1 MSDRQGPNNVL
12 WSSGKIGCAKMGLVS
27 RAMWHVNRSPLRYAV
42 KTGVNA
48 WHIGEK
54 RERRR
59 QAQLLK
65 VSAAEAAKAE
75 ELNRDG
81 YTIVTELMD
90 PIVQQRFAEAGV
102 VRLDGIEAS
111 EAKQTSNW
119 KKFWVR
125 LLDAEM
131 QDGRL
136 SADNIFVQYAL
147 QPAVINVIA
156 TALGEI
162 PWLDYVLLSYSR
174 YAGDDLASSQ
184 LWHRD
189 HDDVRVVKLFSY
201 LTDVEEDG
209 DGPFTFLPRQSTE
222 KFGYPLLE
230 SHFPDDQVFAKV
242 PRGDIKVMK
251 APRLTSF
258 MVDTAK
264 CLHMG
269 SRMAPGHGRL
279 LYTATFFAFPRMYP
293 GAHKR
298 PFSATPETSPLQ
310 KLIMGL

>member
-1 MSDRQGPNNVL
+1 
-12 WSSGKIGCAKMGLVS
+12 
-27 RAMWHVNRSPLRYAV
+27 MWHVNRSPLRYAV
-42 KTGVNA
+42 KSGVSA
-48 WHIGEK
+48 WHLNEK

-59 QAQLLK
+59 QAQLLN
-65 VSAAEAAKAE
+65 VLPAERARAE
-75 ELNRDG
+75 DLNRDG
-81 YTIVTELMD
+81 YAIVTELMD
-90 PIVQQRFAEAGV
+90 PSIHHEFAKAGLA
-102 VRLDGIEAS
+102 RLADIEAS
-111 EAKQTSNW
+111 ESKQTSNW

-131 QDGRL
+131 KDGRL
-136 SADNIFVQYAL
+136 AVDNVFVRYAL
-147 QPAVINVIA
+147 QPAVINIVSS
-156 TALGEI
+156 ALGEI

-174 YAGDDLASSQ
+174 HTGEDLASSQ

-189 HDDVRVVKLFSY
+189 HDDVRVIKLFSY
-201 LTDVEEDG
+201 LTDVSEDG

-222 KFGYPLLE
+222 KFGYPLMG
-230 SHFPDDQVFAKV
+230 SHFPDDKVFQKV
-242 PRGDIKVMK
+242 PRSDIKVMK

-293 GAHKR
+293 AQRTGRSRRLPRLRRCKSWLWGFDKSGLRRAR
-298 PFSATPETSPLQ
+298 SPRRCKNEAFCVQ
-310 KLIMGL
+310 A

>member
-1 MSDRQGPNNVL
+1 
-12 WSSGKIGCAKMGLVS
+12 MGLVS
-27 RAMWHVNRSPLRYAV
+27 RALWHVNRSPLRYAV
-42 KTGVNA
+42 KMGVNA
-48 WHIGEK
+48 WHINEK
-54 RERRR
+54 RERQR
-59 QAQLLK
+59 QAQLLT
-65 VSAAEAAKAE
+65 VSPSEAARASS
-75 ELNRDG
+75 LNRDG
-81 YTIVTELMD
+81 YVIVTDLMD
-90 PIVQQRFAEAGV
+90 AAIQEQFAKAGEKS
-102 VRLDGIEAS
+102 LQNIADAEG
-111 EAKQTSNW
+111 KQMSNW

-131 QDGRL
+131 QDGKL
-136 SADNIFVQYAL
+136 SADNVFVRYAT
-147 QPAVINVIA
+147 QPAVLNVVA

-174 YAGDDLASSQ
+174 HTGDELASSQ

-222 KFGYPLLE
+222 KFGYPLRR
-230 SHFPDDQVFAKV
+230 SHFPDAQVFEKV
-242 PRGDIKVMK
+242 PRSDIKVMK
-251 APRLTSF
+251 APRLTAF
-258 MVDTAK
+258 LVDTAK

-293 GAHKR
+293 GKNR
-298 PFSATPETSPLQ
+298 PFSSTPDTTALQ
-310 KLIMGL
+310 KMVMGL

>member
-1 MSDRQGPNNVL
+1 
-12 WSSGKIGCAKMGLVS
+12 MGLMS
-27 RAMWHVNRSPLRYAV
+27 RALWHVNRSPLRYAV
-42 KTGVNA
+42 KTGVSA
-48 WHIGEK
+48 WNLNEK
-54 RERRR
+54 LERRR
-59 QAQLLK
+59 QAQLLD
-65 VSAAEAAKAE
+65 VTAAERAKAE
-75 ELNRDG
+75 DLNRNG
-81 YTIVTELMD
+81 YVVVTELMD
-90 PIVQQRFAEAGV
+90 PTIQQLFAEAGV
-102 VRLDGIEAS
+102 LRLKDIDAAETKQAS
-111 EAKQTSNW
+111 TW

-136 SADNIFVQYAL
+136 SADNIFVRYAL
-147 QPAVINVIA
+147 QPAVINVVA

-174 YAGDDLASSQ
+174 YAGDDLSSSQ

-189 HDDVRVVKLFSY
+189 HDDVRVIKLFSY

-209 DGPFTFLPRQSTE
+209 DGPFTFLPRQATE
-222 KFGYPLLE
+222 KFGYPLLG
-230 SHFPDDQVFAKV
+230 SHFPDGQIFEKV
-242 PRGDIKVMK
+242 PRADVKVMK

-293 GAHKR
+293 GGKQR
-298 PFSATPETSPLQ
+298 PFSPASDTTSLQ

>member
-1 MSDRQGPNNVL
+1 
-12 WSSGKIGCAKMGLVS
+12 MGLIS
-27 RAMWHVNRSPLRYAV
+27 RALWHVNRSPLRYAV
-42 KTGVNA
+42 KTGVSA
-48 WHIGEK
+48 LHLSEK
-54 RERRR
+54 LERRR
-59 QAQLLK
+59 QAQLLDVTPAEK
-65 VSAAEAAKAE
+65 VKAE
-75 ELNRDG
+75 DLNRDG
-81 YTIVTELMD
+81 YAVVTELMD
-90 PIVQQRFAEAGV
+90 PSIQQRFAEAGL
-102 VRLDGIEAS
+102 VRLEGIEGAES
-111 EAKQTSNW
+111 KQTSTW

-136 SADNIFVQYAL
+136 SSDNIFVRYAL
-147 QPAVINVIA
+147 QPTVINIVA

-174 YAGDDLASSQ
+174 YAGDDFSSSQ

-189 HDDVRVVKLFSY
+189 HDDVRVIKLFSY

-209 DGPFTFLPRQSTE
+209 DGPFTFLPRQATD
-222 KFGYPLLE
+222 KFGHPVLG

-242 PRGDIKVMK
+242 PRSDVKVMK
-251 APRLTSF
+251 ACRLTSF

-293 GAHKR
+293 GGKPR
-298 PFSATPETSPLQ
+298 PFSPAPDASPLQ
-310 KLIMGL
+310 KMVMGLD

>member
-1 MSDRQGPNNVL
+1 
-12 WSSGKIGCAKMGLVS
+12 
-27 RAMWHVNRSPLRYAV
+27 MWHVNRSPLRYAV
-42 KTGVNA
+42 KSGVSA
-48 WHIGEK
+48 WHLNEK

-59 QAQLLK
+59 QAQLLN
-65 VSAAEAAKAE
+65 VLPAERARAE
-75 ELNRDG
+75 DLNRDG
-81 YTIVTELMD
+81 YAIVTELMD
-90 PIVQQRFAEAGV
+90 PSIHHEFAKAGLA
-102 VRLDGIEAS
+102 RLADIEAS
-111 EAKQTSNW
+111 ESKQTSNW

-131 QDGRL
+131 KDGRL
-136 SADNIFVQYAL
+136 AVDNVFVRYAL
-147 QPAVINVIA
+147 QPAVINIVSS
-156 TALGEI
+156 ALGEI

-174 YAGDDLASSQ
+174 HTGEDLASSQ

-189 HDDVRVVKLFSY
+189 HDDVRVIKLFSY
-201 LTDVEEDG
+201 LTDVSEDG

-222 KFGYPLLE
+222 KFGYPLMG
-230 SHFPDDQVFAKV
+230 SHFPDDKVFQKV
-242 PRGDIKVMK
+242 PRSDIKVMK

-293 GAHKR
+293 GAKNR
-298 PFSATPETSPLQ
+298 PFAPTAEITPLQ
-310 KLIMGL
+310 KLVMGL

>member
-1 MSDRQGPNNVL
+1 
-12 WSSGKIGCAKMGLVS
+12 MGLMS
-27 RAMWHVNRSPLRYAV
+27 RALWHVNRSPLRWAV
-42 KTGVNA
+42 KTGVSA
-48 WHIGEK
+48 WHLREK

-59 QAQLLK
+59 QAQLLD
-65 VSAAEAAKAE
+65 VSPVERAKAE
-75 ELNRDG
+75 DLNRDG
-81 YTIVTELMD
+81 YVVVTDLMD
-90 PIVQQRFAEAGV
+90 PAIQQQFAEAGL
-102 VRLDGIEAS
+102 VRLKGIEDS
-111 EAKQTSNW
+111 ETKQTSTW

-136 SADNIFVQYAL
+136 SSDNVFVRYAL
-147 QPAVINVIA
+147 QPALINVIA

-174 YAGDDLASSQ
+174 YAGDDFSSSQ

-189 HDDVRVVKLFSY
+189 HDDVRVIKLFSY
-201 LTDVEEDG
+201 LTDVEQDG
-209 DGPFTFLPRQSTE
+209 DGPFTFLPRQATD
-222 KFGYPLLE
+222 KFGYPVLG
-230 SHFPDDQVFAKV
+230 SHFPDDRIFEKV
-242 PRGDIKVMK
+242 PRTDVKVMK

-279 LYTATFFAFPRMYP
+279 LFTATFFAFPRMYP
-293 GAHKR
+293 GMKSR
-298 PFSATPETSPLQ
+298 PFFPAPDTSDFQ
-310 KLIMGL
+310 KMVLGL

>member
-1 MSDRQGPNNVL
+1 VPVL
-12 WSSGKIGCAKMGLVS
+12 KDWGGKMGLMS

-42 KTGVNA
+42 KSGVSA
-48 WHIGEK
+48 WNLGEK
-54 RERRR
+54 LDRKR
-59 QAQLLK
+59 QAQLLN
-65 VSAAEAAKAE
+65 VSAAEKAKAA
-75 ELNRDG
+75 ELNQNG

-90 PIVQQRFAEAGV
+90 QAIQQQFAEAGLS
-102 VRLDGIEAS
+102 RLSDIETVK
-111 EAKQTSNW
+111 AKQTSTW
-119 KKFWVR
+119 KSFWVR

-147 QPAVINVIA
+147 QPAVVNVIA
-156 TALGEI
+156 SALGEI
-162 PWLDYVLLSYSR
+162 PWLDYVLLSYSQHT
-174 YAGDDLASSQ
+174 GEELKSSQ

-209 DGPFTFLPRQSTE
+209 DGPFTFLPRQSTD
-222 KFGYPLLE
+222 KFGYPLLG
-230 SHFPDDQVFAKV
+230 SHFPDDQVFEKV
-242 PRGDIKVMK
+242 PRGDVKVMK
-251 APRLTSF
+251 APRLASF

-269 SRMAPGHGRL
+269 SRMAPGRGRL

-293 GAHKR
+293 GGKKR
-298 PFSATPETSPLQ
+298 PFSPTASTTSLQ
-310 KLIMGL
+310 KLVMGL

>member
-1 MSDRQGPNNVL
+1 L
-12 WSSGKIGCAKMGLVS
+12 TS
-27 RAMWHVNRSPLRYAV
+27 RALWHVNRSPLRWAV
-42 KTGVNA
+42 KTGVSA
-48 WHIGEK
+48 WHLKEK
-54 RERRR
+54 LERRR
-59 QAQLLK
+59 QAQLLD
-65 VSAAEAAKAE
+65 VTPAERTRAE
-75 ELNRDG
+75 DLDRDG
-81 YTIVTELMD
+81 YAIVTDLMD
-90 PIVQQRFAEAGV
+90 PAIQRQFADAGL
-102 VRLDGIEAS
+102 VRLESIEES
-111 EAKQTSNW
+111 ETKQNSTW

-136 SADNIFVQYAL
+136 SADNIFVRYAL
-147 QPAVINVIA
+147 QPAVINVVA
-156 TALGEI
+156 AALGEI

-174 YAGDDLASSQ
+174 FAGDDLQSSQ

-189 HDDVRVVKLFSY
+189 HDDVRVIKLFSY

-209 DGPFTFLPRQSTE
+209 DGPFTFLPRQATD
-222 KFGYPLLE
+222 KFGRPVMG
-230 SHFPDDQVFAKV
+230 SHFPDSQVFEKV
-242 PRGDIKVMK
+242 PRSDVKVMK

-293 GAHKR
+293 GGKNR
-298 PFSATPETSPLQ
+298 PFSPTPDTSSLQ
-310 KLIMGL
+310 KLVLGL

>member
-1 MSDRQGPNNVL
+1 
-12 WSSGKIGCAKMGLVS
+12 MGLMS

-42 KTGVNA
+42 KSGVNA

-65 VSAAEAAKAE
+65 VSAAETAKAE
-75 ELNRDG
+75 GLNRDG
-81 YTIVTELMD
+81 YAVVTELMD

-111 EAKQTSNW
+111 ETRQTSNW

-222 KFGYPLLE
+222 KFGYPLLG

-242 PRGDIKVMK
+242 PRCDIKVMK

-269 SRMAPGHGRL
+269 SRMAQGHGRL

>member
-1 MSDRQGPNNVL
+1 
-12 WSSGKIGCAKMGLVS
+12 MGLIS
-27 RAMWHVNRSPLRYAV
+27 RALWHVNRSPLRYAV
-42 KTGVNA
+42 KGGVSA
-48 WHIGEK
+48 WHLNEK

-59 QAQLLK
+59 QTGLLN
-65 VSAAEAAKAE
+65 VSPAERAKAE
-75 ELNRDG
+75 ELNRNG
-81 YTIVTELMD
+81 YAVVTELMS
-90 PIVQQRFAEAGV
+90 PSIHQEFAQAGLA
-102 VRLDGIEAS
+102 RLRDIDAS
-111 EAKQTSNW
+111 ESKQTSTW

-131 QDGRL
+131 KDGKL
-136 SADNIFVQYAL
+136 DADNIFVRYAL
-147 QPAVINVIA
+147 QPSVINVVA
-156 TALGEI
+156 SALGEI

-174 YAGDDLASSQ
+174 HTCEELTSSQ

-189 HDDVRVVKLFSY
+189 HDDVRVIKLFSY

-209 DGPFTFLPRQSTE
+209 DGPFTFLPRQSTD
-222 KFGYPLLE
+222 KFGYPLLA
-230 SHFPDDQVFAKV
+230 SHFPDERVFRKV

-293 GAHKR
+293 GAKGR
-298 PFSATPETSPLQ
+298 PFSPTAETTPLQ
-310 KLIMGL
+310 KLIMGI

>member
-1 MSDRQGPNNVL
+1 
-12 WSSGKIGCAKMGLVS
+12 MGLVS
-27 RAMWHVNRSPLRYAV
+27 RALWHVNRSPLRYAV
-42 KTGVNA
+42 KTGVSA
-48 WHIGEK
+48 WHLNEK

-59 QAQLLK
+59 QAQLLTL
-65 VSAAEAAKAE
+65 SPAERARADD
-75 ELNRDG
+75 LNRDG
-81 YTIVTELMD
+81 YAVVTELMD
-90 PIVQQRFAEAGV
+90 PSLQTEFAEAGV
-102 VRLDGIEAS
+102 VRLKDIDAS
-111 EAKQTSNW
+111 ESKQTSNW

-131 QDGRL
+131 KDGKL
-136 SADNIFVQYAL
+136 SADNVFVRYAL

-174 YAGDDLASSQ
+174 HTGEELASSQ

-189 HDDVRVVKLFSY
+189 HDDVRVIKLFSY

-209 DGPFTFLPRQSTE
+209 DGPFTFLPRQSTD
-222 KFGYPLLE
+222 KFGYPLRS
-230 SHFPDDQVFAKV
+230 SHFPDEQVFQKV
-242 PRGDIKVMK
+242 PRSDIKVMR

-258 MVDTAK
+258 MVDTAR

-293 GAHKR
+293 GGKLR
-298 PFSATPETSPLQ
+298 PFSATPETTPLQ
-310 KLIMGL
+310 KLVMGL

>member
-1 MSDRQGPNNVL
+1 
-12 WSSGKIGCAKMGLVS
+12 MGLVS
-27 RAMWHVNRSPLRYAV
+27 RALWHVNRSPLRYAV
-42 KTGVNA
+42 KSGVSA
-48 WHIGEK
+48 WHLGEK
-54 RERRR
+54 LDRRR
-59 QAQLLK
+59 QAQLLT
-65 VSAAEAAKAE
+65 VTAAEKSKAE
-75 ELNRDG
+75 ELNQNG
-81 YTIVTELMD
+81 YAIVTELMD
-90 PIVQQRFAEAGV
+90 PAVQQRFAEAGIA
-102 VRLDGIEAS
+102 RLADVETA

-119 KKFWVR
+119 KKFWIR

-131 QDGRL
+131 KDGKL

-174 YAGDDLASSQ
+174 HTGEELASSQ

-189 HDDVRVVKLFSY
+189 HDDVRVIKLFSY

-209 DGPFTFLPRQSTE
+209 DGPFTFLPRQSTD
-222 KFGYPLLE
+222 KFGYPLMG
-230 SHFPDDQVFAKV
+230 SHFPDDRVFDKV
-242 PRGDIKVMK
+242 PRGDVKVMK
-251 APRLTSF
+251 APRLASF

-293 GAHKR
+293 GAKNR
-298 PFSATPETSPLQ
+298 PFFAAPDTSALQ
-310 KLIMGL
+310 KLILGL

>member
-1 MSDRQGPNNVL
+1 
-12 WSSGKIGCAKMGLVS
+12 MGLMS

-42 KTGVNA
+42 KSGVSA
-48 WHIGEK
+48 LHLTEK

-59 QAQLLK
+59 QAELL
-65 VSAAEAAKAE
+65 VVTAAERAKAE
-75 ELNRDG
+75 DLNRDG
-81 YTIVTELMD
+81 YAVVTELMD
-90 PIVQQRFAEAGV
+90 AAIQQQFAEAGR
-102 VRLDGIEAS
+102 VRLNDVDALGT
-111 EAKQTSNW
+111 KQTSNW

-131 QDGRL
+131 KDGKL
-136 SADNIFVQYAL
+136 GADNIFVQYAL
-147 QPAVINVIA
+147 QPSVINIIA

-189 HDDVRVVKLFSY
+189 HDDIRVIKLFSY

-209 DGPFTFLPRQSTE
+209 DGPFTFLPKQSTD
-222 KFGYPLLE
+222 KFGFPLIG
-230 SHFPDDQVFAKV
+230 SHFPDDRVFDKV
-242 PRGDIKVMK
+242 PRSDIKVMK
-251 APRLTSF
+251 APRLSSF

-279 LYTATFFAFPRMYP
+279 LYTATFFAFPRIHP
-293 GAHKR
+293 GGKGR
-298 PFSATPETSPLQ
+298 PFSPTPNTSALQ
-310 KLIMGL
+310 KLILGL

>member
-1 MSDRQGPNNVL
+1 
-12 WSSGKIGCAKMGLVS
+12 
-27 RAMWHVNRSPLRYAV
+27 MWHVNRSPLRYAV
-42 KTGVNA
+42 KTSVNA

-54 RERRR
+54 RKRRR
-59 QAQLLK
+59 EAQLLN
-65 VSAAEAAKAE
+65 VSGAEKAKAQD
-75 ELNRDG
+75 LNRDG
-81 YTIVTELMD
+81 HVVVTELMD
-90 PIVQQRFAEAGV
+90 PAVQRRFAEAGV
-102 VRLDGIEAS
+102 ARLGDIEAS

-131 QDGRL
+131 HDGRL

-147 QPAVINVIA
+147 QPTVINVIA

-201 LTDVEEDG
+201 LTDVEVDG
-209 DGPFTFLPRQSTE
+209 DGPFTFLPRQSTD
-222 KFGYPLLE
+222 KFGYPLLG
-230 SHFPDDQVFAKV
+230 SHFSDGRVFAKV
-242 PRGDIKVMK
+242 PRSDIKVMK

-298 PFSATPETSPLQ
+298 PFSPTPDTSPLQ
-310 KLIMGL
+310 KLILGL